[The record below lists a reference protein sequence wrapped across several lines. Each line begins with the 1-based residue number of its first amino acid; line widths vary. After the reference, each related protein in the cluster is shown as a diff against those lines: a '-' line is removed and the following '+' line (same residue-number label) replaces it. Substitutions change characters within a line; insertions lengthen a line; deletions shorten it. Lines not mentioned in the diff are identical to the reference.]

1 MEKFNYEKNG
11 YNRSEVNKF
20 VQDVINETEAIITR
34 CKLQAKEIEI
44 LKKEINRYRDLD
56 ISLNELIKKTEANN
70 VKAKDIAEVEAKQ
83 IILRAKDNANHIVN
97 EALIKAQSLENT
109 SKELERNIKK
119 LKLRINN
126 IIEEQK
132 SIIEDIEYL

>member
-1 MEKFNYEKNG
+1 MEKFDYEKNG

-44 LKKEINRYRDLD
+44 LKKEVNRYRDLD
-56 ISLNELIKKTEANN
+56 ISLNELIKKIEVKTKNMAEA
-70 VKAKDIAEVEAKQ
+70 EAKQ
-83 IILRAKDNANHIVN
+83 IILRAKDNANRIVN
-97 EALIKAQSLENT
+97 EALIKAQNLENT

-132 SIIEDIEYL
+132 SIIDDIEYL